1 MKLYKFIITLFFI
14 VLTTACSKDDIL
26 PTPPQPVN
34 IFLVGEYTIV
44 DSEEV
49 SFELQT
55 DGMYILK
62 LVHGQTNQVL
72 SKEKIVGKVGN
83 NKIKIYTNSLPTKI
97 VFFILEDSNKNELGK
112 VKLIIK

>member
-14 VLTTACSKDDIL
+14 VLITACSKDEIL
-26 PTPPQPVN
+26 PTPPQPMN
-34 IFLVGEYTIV
+34 IFSVGEYTIV

-55 DGMYILK
+55 NGMYILK

-83 NKIKIYTNSLPTKI
+83 NKIKIYTKSLPTNN
-97 VFFILEDSNKNELGK
+97 FYLILETQDKIEMGK
-112 VKLIIK
+112 VKLISK

>member
-14 VLTTACSKDDIL
+14 VLITACSKDDIL
-26 PTPPQPVN
+26 PTSPQPMN
-34 IFLVGEYTIV
+34 IFSVGEYTIV

-55 DGMYILK
+55 NGMYILK

-83 NKIKIYTNSLPTKI
+83 NKIKIYTKSLPTNN
-97 VFFILEDSNKNELGK
+97 FYLILETQDKIEMGK
-112 VKLIIK
+112 VKLISK

>member
-14 VLTTACSKDDIL
+14 VLITACSKDDIL
-26 PTPPQPVN
+26 PTPPQPIN
-34 IFLVGEYTIV
+34 IFLMGEHTIT

-72 SKEKIVGKVGN
+72 SKEKIVGNFGN
-83 NKIKIYTNSLPTKI
+83 NKIKIYTKSLPTNN
-97 VFFILEDSNKNELGK
+97 FYLILETQDKVEIGK
-112 VKLIIK
+112 VKLISK